1 MDVLHEIIRDSAAGQ
16 LSAGLRT
23 MVLSLFVS
31 IVLILIGM
39 LGTLLFYGNQVPIQ
53 FGY

>member
-1 MDVLHEIIRDSAAGQ
+1 MDILYQIFQDSAAGQ
-16 LSAGLRT
+16 LSAGLRAL
-23 MVLSLFVS
+23 VLSLFVT